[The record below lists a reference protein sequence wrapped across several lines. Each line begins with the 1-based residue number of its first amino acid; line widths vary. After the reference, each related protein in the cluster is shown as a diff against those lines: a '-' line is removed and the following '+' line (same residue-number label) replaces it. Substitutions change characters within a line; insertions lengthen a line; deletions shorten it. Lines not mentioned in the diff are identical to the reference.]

1 MDSATGLIA
10 RKASEG
16 EHCLIITCH
25 WLLGKLEHV
34 QVVRLRYGKAEGRS
48 DTRKEVR
55 RLGSR
60 EVVAFRK
67 RGSQRGKE
75 ENLASK
81 AIYSFSS
88 PSLR

>member
-1 MDSATGLIA
+1 MQLLEP
-10 RKASEG
+10 SEQLTQHADNNTAP
-16 EHCLIITCH
+16 EH
-25 WLLGKLEHV
+25 EHV
-34 QVVRLRYGKAEGRS
+34 ELVRLRYGKAETRS
-48 DTRKEVR
+48 DTHKEVR

-81 AIYSFSS
+81 VIYNIAFQVPRFASVT
-88 PSLR
+88 